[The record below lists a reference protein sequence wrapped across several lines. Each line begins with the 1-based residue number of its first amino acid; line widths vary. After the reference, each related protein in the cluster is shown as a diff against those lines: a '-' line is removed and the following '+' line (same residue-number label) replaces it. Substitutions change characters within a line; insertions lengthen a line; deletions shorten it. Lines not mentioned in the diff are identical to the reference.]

1 MKMRKVFGACALLLA
16 LTVVGCGKGEASSE
30 ASKSSSKPASTQQ
43 STNKPATTTSAA
55 PASTTSAAPADPE
68 PAAPTWPAECPA
80 VIDTSAWTAGTPAAN
95 AYGKNYTPLTSAD
108 GKVGVKI
115 EVMDY
120 DPASIGTIDGNGKLE
135 TTPGNTVTWNVKAP
149 KAGIYQMIMKAK
161 VSSSGDSYSFDSRH
175 IYVTVNSWESQANN
189 YGDRMYTDAGLD
201 HDNMNAFVVALVN
214 LTGKEDKVTLENPY
228 YRMVIDTTAGVT
240 FAEN

>member
-1 MKMRKVFGACALLLA
+1 
-16 LTVVGCGKGEASSE
+16 
-30 ASKSSSKPASTQQ
+30 
-43 STNKPATTTSAA
+43 
-55 PASTTSAAPADPE
+55 
-68 PAAPTWPAECPA
+68 
-80 VIDTSAWTAGTPAAN
+80 
-95 AYGKNYTPLTSAD
+95 
-108 GKVGVKI
+108 
-115 EVMDY
+115 MDY

-135 TTPGNTVTWNVKAP
+135 TTPGNTVTWNIKAP

-161 VSSSGDSYSFDSRH
+161 VSTSGDSYSFDSRH
-175 IYVTVNSWESQANN
+175 IYVTVNGWESQANN
-189 YGDRMYTDAGLD
+189 YGDRMYSDAGLD